1 MSNLQIPNLPA
12 AIALNGTEQ
21 LEAVQAGMSVKVT
34 VAQLGDYVATQ
45 YPAPGVSSIA
55 TSSPITGGTITATG
69 TIGLETAGV
78 SNLYL
83 ASMPSGTVKANV
95 TGSPSSPV
103 DATPSAI
110 LDLIGSSRGSLLYR
124 GANNWL
130 ALGPATAGYVLI
142 SGGVGADPQWLAPG
156 STASLM
162 VGTTPVLGGSSGRL
176 LYDNAG
182 ILGATNFAMVPA
194 NATAA
199 EITTLASQYDALI
212 FAEKLTNLGAD
223 EIDLSAFSWKQF
235 VSLYN
240 GTDSLIESTAPVM
253 LRVGGSHNNFVG
265 PWSFKGTGG
274 MDGQTAIHI
283 EPEGVEFTDLRFEDV
298 YFYDVSIGV
307 HVPKGA
313 VTGVH
318 FDSVFARDVGHYIFR
333 LLSNNPYK
341 EIGYV
346 TVGWI
351 DANSRSNYDYVA
363 FQLGPDVGSGG
374 KMGLEIDSG
383 IIYRGQHAI
392 QSFGVLDVES
402 ATWSGGIATYELN
415 YYHELS
421 EGDCAFFNG
430 FSPTGWNNSTVAIAA
445 APGGMVWSAGVM
457 TIETSTPHGLSV
469 GDPVQTYSCSPY
481 TYLLYDARVAEV
493 LSSTQF
499 TVEDVE
505 DPGGALT
512 RVGVVVKGFICAAGT
527 TGKTITVAMSDP
539 GAATT
544 LGYWLPYWGG
554 VLTGGVFYSTVRKM
568 RVTNLSVRGPIGS
581 GVYADAGADW
591 EFRGVTIDDPGVS
604 LLFNLPVLDIVYTAG
619 SPGYITTT
627 IDLAEAIAEGLIPPG
642 EDLTDYIAPGDYFV
656 IQLARPADFTG
667 TYIATSVTADTLVAD
682 IVYDPGVYESG
693 ANVDIPD
700 PAAINSHCYHFTER
714 FQGTYRIIGGSLHE
728 PYGNAIRD
736 EAVYALPRSV
746 IGVLAWNYSWG
757 FPGVNSGF
765 YADPA
770 CSGITIE
777 GGSFGTGDH
786 WRHATRSFVFSANPS
801 DGNYLEFGPTATATR
816 LTFRT
821 VVTTTNE
828 VAIGATIADTL
839 ESLYDFITSSMDAN
853 LTAINPVLN
862 IVAGGSPVGT
872 GSSLFMIHYAGS
884 VGQDYN
890 IAKSGAGIT
899 ISPNGTRLGGGTGA
913 ATGKYG
919 IEGLRAG
926 VRGNAIINVNLDNNI
941 SGPLSLAPQPLVV
954 YNTYTSSNTFNGYDG
969 AEGYNVM
976 VWAGGGGGGSGRRGA
991 AGSARSG
998 GIGGGV
1004 GVLAQKYY
1012 RAADID
1018 FSSPITV
1025 TVGAGGT
1032 GGAAVTADNTSGN
1045 DGTAGGASTFG
1056 AYLKSYGGP
1065 GGWGGAAA
1073 AVNSITGPSGLSA
1086 VQTGPYVYGRTSS
1099 VTAAAAATYGTMSPA
1114 AAFGGGVGGTGGGLS
1129 TANAELLGSQAD
1141 FAGWA
1146 DPGLSAPVG
1155 PAAAKVAGTAGS
1167 TSSQTGFAGYG
1178 GGGGGP
1184 SADGVTAAGAGGA
1197 GGRASGG
1204 GGGGASTNGAN
1215 SGGGGAG
1222 GSGLVVVATYFPSWR
1237 S

>member
-1 MSNLQIPNLPA
+1 MVAIIQIPNLPA

-45 YPAPGVSSIA
+45 YPAPGVTSIA

-130 ALGPATAGYVLI
+130 ALGPATAGYVLA

-199 EITTLASQYDALI
+199 EIATLASQYDALV

-223 EIDLSAFSWKQF
+223 EIDLSSFSYKQF

-240 GTDSLIESTAPVM
+240 GNDALIESTAPVM
-253 LRVGGSHNNFVG
+253 LRIGGTQNNFIG

-274 MDGQTAIHI
+274 MNGQTAIHV
-283 EPEGVEFTDLRFEDV
+283 EPEGSNFLETNFDDA

-307 HVPKGA
+307 HAPKGT
-313 VTGVH
+313 VTGLH
-318 FDSVFARDVGHYIFR
+318 FKFVFAQNVGHYIFR

-346 TVGWI
+346 TIDWI
-351 DANSRSNYDYVA
+351 DANSSANYDYIA

-374 KMGLEIDSG
+374 KMGLEINSG
-383 IIYRGQHAI
+383 IIYRGAHAI
-392 QSFGVLDVES
+392 QSFGVLDVVD
-402 ATWSGGIATYELN
+402 AQWAGGVATYELN
-415 YYHELS
+415 YYHELE
-421 EGDCAFFNG
+421 EGDAAFFNG
-430 FSPTGWNNSTVAIAA
+430 FSPSGWNNSTVDIAA
-445 APGGMVWSAGVM
+445 APGGMVWSGGTM
-457 TIETSTPHGLSV
+457 TIETTVAHGLSP
-469 GDPVQTYSCSPY
+469 GDPIQTYSCSPF
-481 TYLLYDARVAEV
+481 TYQLYGARVASV
-493 LSSTQF
+493 LSSTVF
-499 TVEDVE
+499 TVDDVE
-505 DPGGALT
+505 DPGEPLT
-512 RVGVVVKGFICAAGT
+512 RVGVVVKGFKCAAGT
-527 TGKTITVAMSDP
+527 ADKVINVVMADP

-554 VLTGGVFYSTVRKM
+554 DPAGGIFNSTVRKM
-568 RVTNLSVRGPIGS
+568 RITNLSVRAPVKS

-591 EFRGVTIDDPGVS
+591 EFRGVTIDDPGTS
-604 LLFNLPVLDIVYTAG
+604 LLWNLPVLDIIYTAG
-619 SPGYITTT
+619 SPGYITVT
-627 IDLAEAIAEGLIPPG
+627 INLAEAIAEGLIPPG
-642 EDLTDYIAPGDYFV
+642 DDLTDYIAPGGCYVVGNSNPSTFN
-656 IQLARPADFTG
+656 G
-667 TYIATSVTADTLVAD
+667 TYIATSVSADTLAAD
-682 IVYDPGVYESG
+682 IEYDPGIYAG
-693 ANVDIPD
+693 DADVDIPD
-700 PAAINSHCYHFTER
+700 PAALSAHCYHFTRR

-786 WRHATRSFVFSANPS
+786 WRHASRSFVFSTNAS
-801 DGNYLEFGPTATATR
+801 DGNYLDLGPTATLTR

-821 VVTTTNE
+821 TVTTTNE
-828 VAIGATIADTL
+828 VEIGASIADTL
-839 ESLYDFITSSMDAN
+839 QNLFDFITASMDPN

-862 IVAGGSPVGT
+862 IVAGGSPAGT
-872 GSSLFMIHYAGS
+872 GSSILLIHYAGA

-890 IAKSGAGIT
+890 IAKSGAGIS
-899 ISPNGTRLGGGTGA
+899 IVPNGTRLGGGTGNP
-913 ATGKYG
+913 TGKYG
-919 IEGLRAG
+919 IEGLRSG

-941 SGPLSLAPQPLVV
+941 NGPLSLAPQPLIV
-954 YNTYTSSNTFNGYDG
+954 YNTYTSSNTFNGYAG
-969 AEGYNVM
+969 AEGYQVS
-976 VWAGGGGGGSGRRGA
+976 VWSGGGGGGSGRRGA

-998 GIGGGV
+998 GVGGGA
-1004 GVLAQKYY
+1004 GIMARKYY
-1012 RAADID
+1012 RAADLD
-1018 FSSPITV
+1018 FSTPISI

-1032 GGAAVTADNTSGN
+1032 GGAAVTVDSTSGN
-1045 DGTAGGASTFG
+1045 DGTSGGDTTFG

-1065 GGWGGAAA
+1065 TGWGGATAA
-1073 AVNSITGPSGLSA
+1073 INTIVGPASLTG
-1086 VQTGPYVYGRTSS
+1086 VQTGQYQYGRNTSI
-1099 VTAAAAATYGTMSPA
+1099 TASQAATAGFGGPQP
-1114 AAFGGGVGGTGGGLS
+1114 FGGGIGGAGGSLS

-1141 FAGWA
+1141 FVGWA
-1146 DPGLSAPVG
+1146 DPALSAPTG
-1155 PAAAKVAGTAGS
+1155 PAAAKTAGAAGVS
-1167 TSSQTGFAGYG
+1167 SSQIGFAGYG

-1184 SADGVTAAGAGGA
+1184 SADGVTAAGDGGA
-1197 GGRASGG
+1197 GGLGSGG
-1204 GGGGASTNGAN
+1204 GGGGASANGAN
-1215 SGGGGAG
+1215 SGRGGDG
-1222 GSGLVVVATYFPSWR
+1222 GNGLVVVATYFPSWR